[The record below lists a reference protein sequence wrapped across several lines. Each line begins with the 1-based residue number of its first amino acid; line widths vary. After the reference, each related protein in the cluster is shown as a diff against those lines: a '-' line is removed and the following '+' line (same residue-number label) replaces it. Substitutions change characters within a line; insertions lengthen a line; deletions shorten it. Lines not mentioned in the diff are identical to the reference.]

1 MKIIIGSVLAVGV
14 ATIAGVLSAQAAQPA
29 EQLVWRAGTARGK
42 ITPVEPFWMAGFASR
57 TKPAEGTLH
66 DLWVKVLALEDGR
79 HQKAVI
85 ITTDLVGYPKKVAD
99 TVCNQIARQC
109 DLRRSQIM
117 LTCSHTHSGPVLA
130 GALTDI

>member
-14 ATIAGVLSAQAAQPA
+14 VTIAGVLWANEAQPA

-42 ITPVEPFWMAGFASR
+42 ITPRRTVLGWPALPAGAQ
-57 TKPAEGTLH
+57 PAEGTLH

-79 HQKAVI
+79 QQKVII

-109 DLRRSQIM
+109 GLRRSQYIV
-117 LTCSHTHSGPVLA
+117 TCSHTHSGPVLA
-130 GALTDI
+130 GS